1 MEAETLPDI
10 IWDKFKPT
18 IPDAGMLYRPA
29 PSPIYEPVNEPVV
42 YDALNALKLELKL
55 DILALNEAVAA
66 FNSASVAKVASSDE
80 LKFSK
85 LVIRVEN
92 EPLST

>member
-1 MEAETLPDI
+1 VL
-10 IWDKFKPT
+10 
-18 IPDAGMLYRPA
+18 
-29 PSPIYEPVNEPVV
+29 YEP
-42 YDALNALKLELKL
+42 LNVSKLELKL
-55 DILALNEAVAA
+55 AILALKEAVAA

-92 EPLST
+92 EPLVVTKLPESNKILELNDALSV

>member
-1 MEAETLPDI
+1 LKLD
-10 IWDKFKPT
+10 
-18 IPDAGMLYRPA
+18 
-29 PSPIYEPVNEPVV
+29 YEPVNDPVL
-42 YDALNALKLELKL
+42 YDPLNTLKLELKL

-66 FNSASVAKVASSDE
+66 FNSASVANVASSDE

-92 EPLST
+92 EPLVVLKLPESNDILELLFDMFILNEALST